1 MHLSQAQLCYRTEV
15 TLISNSPHPC
25 CAALAGPLLL
35 SFTQDLLVR
44 AELSFNV
51 CLKHAQGLPGLGAA
65 RPWHICTDVLLQA
78 FNNMQVR
85 GVEADVVTC
94 CSLISAL
101 ERGGQ
106 WQLAGQLQWRAT
118 QVCPSGATLHLP
130 AERCL
135 CVWDKLLPTVS
146 PALSIHSMAGPSL
159 GLPLLGTLC

>member
-1 MHLSQAQLCYRTEV
+1 MGCEG
-15 TLISNSPHPC
+15 
-25 CAALAGPLLL
+25 LA
-35 SFTQDLLVR
+35 R
-44 AELSFNV
+44 
-51 CLKHAQGLPGLGAA
+51 
-65 RPWHICTDVLLQA
+65 CTDVLLQA

-118 QVCPSGATLHLP
+118 QVCPSRATLHLP

-146 PALSIHSMAGPSL
+146 PALSIHSLAETQCASTGWLALWSWGITSTQPAAMGVGPQTLLLCRILLTTPMRGSL
-159 GLPLLGTLC
+159 QHSSSIKTWHLQGPVLRCHSWGFLC